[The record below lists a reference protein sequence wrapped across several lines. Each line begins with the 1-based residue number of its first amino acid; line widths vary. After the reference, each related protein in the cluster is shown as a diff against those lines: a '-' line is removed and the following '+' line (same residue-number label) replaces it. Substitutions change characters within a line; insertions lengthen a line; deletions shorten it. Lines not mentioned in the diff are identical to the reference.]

1 MTTTKKSLLAIL
13 MLVFV
18 CVCCFTSVASAEIAT
33 VADFEEKIN
42 ILIDKG
48 VEPEELFDDYK
59 DVQVLREATN
69 IYTDLTLSE
78 KNSINAAIAAKYEA
92 YRQVS
97 SEAFKADAYITST
110 LYDKLNNIKGRT
122 VLLSDED
129 DIAAIEATIAGLDAK
144 ANAWV
149 KQLNGY
155 ANIAL
160 AKARIADIKVAVANA
175 IAKINAIDY
184 FTIGGRDIIALA
196 SEESIDEAT
205 EALDAIFGA
214 DFDSFRETE
223 GVFVTNL
230 AKYDAAV
237 EALAAQYAKAEAVID
252 AAKAVYAKIVIEDG
266 ERIVYWTLKEEIA
279 DVVSMYD
286 DLADDADF
294 VVPYNDLQA
303 IVDEDGTL
311 DEMLAVLAAIQAE
324 IDVVEDLIDAIGTV
338 EYTTGDEDA
347 IAAAREAFN
356 ALDADLVAAD
366 IAAQAASEATSVENY
381 DALVKA
387 EEKMAFLQARYEELI
402 AKIDAMALAFQEHGD
417 IFDAYPALQALYLT
431 VDTENPEMIL
441 ALELEVYDDEY
452 EVENYNKAIAN
463 YKEAYDFY
471 AARALE
477 VLANVTSVIKA
488 IDELP
493 NPVVLNVE
501 HQQKL
506 ALANSLYNA
515 LSEEDKK
522 FVENYEKLVLA
533 NEQFDAAMAIADNWV
548 AKVNA
553 IGVVEATDASI
564 ARVED
569 AVSAWDKL
577 DAAAQAVVASLS
589 KTDAIWGEYAVAY
602 ETYTAATTRLAALL
616 NAIEIVADAMDT
628 IVTTN
633 IPDSEVAAFVATIA
647 DIKAAYNM
655 LPATSKTYLQE
666 NYTAQYQK
674 YLAGVRNSEKYLVE
688 QAIKAIPDDVTIAD
702 RFLVYN
708 ADSLAKAYIAGYGAD
723 ATNPALVETVY
734 IRNYDKL
741 VAAKADLKELTDALD
756 VWANAVKALVGGNY
770 DNIDKI
776 VADKDA
782 YPIDLDKAVELYQ
795 QYMNYNADEKSYF
808 LDDLVD
814 DFAMLNEIGANAVA
828 QAEAVEAKMA
838 ALNAIALDK
847 LTNANL
853 DAIEATAEAYNDLHA
868 SQKELVDA
876 DIKAAFDER
885 VEKLAMINA
894 IEAVIDGLANSK
906 DITSD
911 TPIMIELLKAVYG
924 DLDTNDK
931 KLIDNWGKLADI
943 EKAYNAAVANGT
955 VVSVTNLKAS
965 VEALKAAL
973 NTKDAELAAAIQAA
987 EDKIAILDAQLGL
1000 TEDALEEVEKDLAT
1014 ANKNV
1019 ETLQGTLTAIII
1031 IFSILIA
1038 ACVVAI
1044 VILLLKKKA

>member
-13 MLVFV
+13 MLVLVSVF
-18 CVCCFTSVASAEIAT
+18 CFSAVAGAEIAT
-33 VADFEEKIN
+33 VADFEEKMN
-42 ILIDKG
+42 ILIDKNVQPG
-48 VEPEELFDDYK
+48 ELFDDYK

-78 KNSINAAIAAKYEA
+78 KNSINATIAAKYES

-97 SEAFKADAYITST
+97 SEAFKVDAYITST

-129 DIAAIEATIAGLDAK
+129 DIAAIKTTILGLDAK
-144 ANAWV
+144 AKAWV
-149 KQLNGY
+149 EQLPGY

-160 AKARIADIKVAVANA
+160 AEARIAELKIALANA
-175 IAKINAIDY
+175 IAKINDIDY

-196 SEESIDEAT
+196 SEDSIDEAT
-205 EALDAIFGA
+205 DALDAIFGA
-214 DFDSFRETE
+214 DFDEFRATE

-237 EALAAQYAKAEAVID
+237 EALAAQYAKAQAVID
-252 AAKAVYAKIVIEDG
+252 AAEAVEAEIVIENG
-266 ERIVYWTLKEEIA
+266 ERIVYWTLRDKIA

-303 IVDEDGTL
+303 VVDADGTL
-311 DEMLAVLAAIQAE
+311 DEMLAELAVIQAE
-324 IDVVEDLIDAIGTV
+324 IDAVEVLINAIGTV

-366 IAAQAASEATSVENY
+366 IAAQAANEATSVENY

-387 EEKMAFLQARYEELI
+387 EEKMAFLQARYTDLI

-417 IFDAYPALQALYLT
+417 IFDAYPALQALYLI
-431 VDTENPEMIL
+431 VDDENPEMITKL
-441 ALELEVYDDEY
+441 AGEVYDDEY
-452 EVENYNKAIAN
+452 EVEHYNKAINN

-493 NPVVLNVE
+493 NPVLLNVE

-506 ALANSLYNA
+506 ALANSLYDA

-553 IGVVEATDASI
+553 IGVVEATDDII
-564 ARVED
+564 AKIED

-589 KTDAIWGEYAVAY
+589 KTDSIWGEYAVAY
-602 ETYTAATTRLAALL
+602 ETYINKTTRLAALL
-616 NAIEIVADAMDT
+616 NAIEAVAADMDT

-633 IPDSEVAAFVATIA
+633 IPESEVAAFVAKIA
-647 DIKAAYNM
+647 GIKADYTA

-666 NYTAQYQK
+666 NYTAEYQK

-688 QAIKAIPDDVTIAD
+688 QAIAAIPDDVTIAD

-708 ADSLAKAYIAGYGAD
+708 ADELADAYIVSYAN
-723 ATNPALVETVY
+723 ATNPAYEATEY

-782 YPIDLDKAVELYQ
+782 YPIDLDKATELYQ
-795 QYMNYNADEKSYF
+795 DYLNFDADEQSYF
-808 LDDLVD
+808 VDDGVD
-814 DFAMLNEIGANAVA
+814 DFAKLNEIGNNAVT
-828 QAEAVEAKMA
+828 QAYNVEANMA
-838 ALNAIALDK
+838 ALNAIALDA
-847 LTNANL
+847 LTSVDL
-853 DAIEATAEAYNDLHA
+853 DAIEATEAAYNDLHA
-868 SQKELVDA
+868 TQKELVSDV
-876 DIKAAFDER
+876 IKAEFDER

-894 IEAVIDGLANSK
+894 IESVIDGLANSK

-911 TPIMIELLKAVYG
+911 TPILIELLKAVYG
-924 DLDTNDK
+924 DLDSNDK
-931 KLIDNWGKLADI
+931 KLIDNWGKIADI
-943 EKAYNAAVANGT
+943 EKAYEAAKANGT
-955 VVSVTNLKAS
+955 VVSVTGLKAS
-965 VEALKAAL
+965 VDALKVAL
-973 NTKDAELAAAIQAA
+973 DAKDAELAAAIKAA

-1000 TEDALEEVEKDLAT
+1000 TEDALEEVEKDLASAT
-1014 ANKNV
+1014 EKV

-1044 VILLLKKKA
+1044 VILLHKKKA